1 MGYMGLVVSGLRY
14 KQSQIVVTF
23 VCISI
28 AFLLFGVLIS
38 VQQTFTASRSEASS
52 HRVRS
57 QGSSAMTAPI
67 PVSYAQKIASV
78 PGVASVL
85 YVNAEPAAYQ
95 DDPRH
100 LLLQAVSAPD
110 LFGTFPELKVPDDQR
125 RAFFN
130 DKQSLL
136 VGPDILKRYGWQLG
150 QTVTLQTNVLDTA
163 GSASWSFHINAV
175 YHSDDPKVPGDLTFV
190 HYAYFNDARIGN
202 KDVVI
207 GFVTSIDAP
216 DQATRIAS
224 EIDQLFATSSPRLIT
239 HPENQEMENQ
249 LTQLVDFSKITV
261 MVAGLVFMSM
271 LLLSHNVWHER
282 VQMRRVELATMKA
295 LGFQPGSVLALV
307 IVEAMTLTF
316 AGAFCGLAMAM
327 GLVTALRPHVENF
340 LPGFHFPLPG
350 IAFYAAMAIGFAVL
364 SSGLPA
370 YKASRLPL
378 RPSSRD

>member
-14 KQSQIVVTF
+14 RKSQIFVTF
-23 VCISI
+23 ACISI

-38 VQQTFTASRSEASS
+38 AQQAFTASRSETSS
-52 HRVRS
+52 HRLRS

-67 PVSYAQKIASV
+67 PLSYAQRVVSV
-78 PGVASVL
+78 PGVVSVL

-100 LLLQAVSAPD
+100 LLLQAVSVPD

-125 RAFFN
+125 KTFLD

-136 VGPDILKRYGWQLG
+136 VGPDTLKRYGWRLG

-163 GSASWSFHINAV
+163 GSASWPFHISAV

-190 HYAYFNDARIGN
+190 HYAYFNDARVGN

-207 GFVTSIDAP
+207 GLVTSIGAP

-224 EIDQLFATSSPRLIT
+224 AIDQLFATSSPRLIT

-249 LTQLVDFSKITV
+249 LTQLGDFSKIIA

-282 VQMRRVELATMKA
+282 MQMRRVELATIKA

-307 IVEAMTLTF
+307 MAEAMTLTC
-316 AGAFCGLAMAM
+316 AAAMCGLAMAI
-327 GLVTALRPHVENF
+327 GLVTMLRPHVENF
-340 LPGFHFPLPG
+340 LPGFHFPLSG
-350 IAFYAAMAIGFAVL
+350 IAFAAAMAVGFAVL
-364 SSGLPA
+364 SSLLPA
-370 YKASRLPL
+370 YKASCLPL
-378 RPSSRD
+378 RLSSRD